1 MLELEDVHTYYGES
15 HILEGVSLSVEQG
28 ENVALIGR
36 NGVGKTT
43 TLRSILQL
51 TPPSEGA
58 VRFRGEELVGRETHE
73 VAGMGVGWV
82 PEERRMFSHLTVDE
96 NIEVA
101 TPPEADLGAA
111 FELAYDSFPDLRQFR
126 DKDAGDLSGGQQQM
140 VAIARGL
147 VGDNDLLLVDE
158 PSEGLAP
165 LVVEQV
171 IEAIDDVAADKTLL
185 LVEQNFP
192 MAMDLTDRFYLLD
205 HGRVVGSGDSDA
217 VSREDDLVRKYLSA

>member
-28 ENVALIGR
+28 ENVALVGR

-126 DKDAGDLSGGQQQM
+126 DKDAGDLSGGLQQM

>member
-28 ENVALIGR
+28 ENVALVGR

-217 VSREDDLVRKYLSA
+217 VSREDDLVHKYLSA

>member
-101 TPPEADLGAA
+101 TPPEADLETA

-217 VSREDDLVRKYLSA
+217 VSREDDLVQEYLSA

>member
-15 HILEGVSLSVEQG
+15 HVLEGVSLSVEQG
-28 ENVALIGR
+28 ENVALVGR

-147 VGDNDLLLVDE
+147 VGDNNLLLVDE

-171 IEAIDDVAADKTLL
+171 IEAIDDVAADTTLL

-205 HGRVVGSGDSDA
+205 HGRVVGSGDSDT
-217 VSREDDLVRKYLSA
+217 VSREDDLVRNYLSA

>member
-171 IEAIDDVAADKTLL
+171 IGAIEDVAADTTLL

>member
-101 TPPEADLGAA
+101 TPPEADLETA

>member
-43 TLRSILQL
+43 TLRSILLL

-58 VRFRGEELVGRETHE
+58 VRFRGEGLVGRETHE

-171 IEAIDDVAADKTLL
+171 IEAIEDVAADTTLL